1 MARKHSFFIRL
12 CYGYVEGKLGKDTSK
27 MTTEQVV
34 EEFLKQKGVKT
45 PKEFF
50 AKVLARKYSLPDEHL
65 PKSIGARWK
74 NVSVSLPDG
83 TYAKLKDNGKLQDK
97 QVIAGKGHHRKID
110 DIARLVRENKGT
122 KPQDWQKIKA
132 YGTIVYDDGEE
143 EDVELHWYYAQ
154 SVGMIE
160 VKVK

>member
-1 MARKHSFFIRL
+1 M
-12 CYGYVEGKLGKDTSK
+12 EGKLGKDTSQ
-27 MTTEQVV
+27 MATEQVV
-34 EEFLKQKGVKT
+34 EEFLKSKGVKT

-50 AKVLARKYSLPDEHL
+50 RKRLAKKHMMPDEEL
-65 PKSIGARWK
+65 PKSVGARWK
-74 NVSVSLPDG
+74 NISVTLPDG
-83 TYAKLKDNGKLQDK
+83 TYAKLKDNSKLQNK
-97 QVIAGKGHHRKID
+97 QVIAGKGHFRKID

-122 KPQDWQKIKA
+122 RPQDWQKIKA

-143 EDVELHWYYAQ
+143 EDVELHWYYEQ

>member
-1 MARKHSFFIRL
+1 MSDFKESEHPRDADGKFTVKGNGIKSKRKQVLDALRKRL
-12 CYGYVEGKLGKDTSK
+12 KPLVIY
-27 MTTEQVV
+27 
-34 EEFLKQKGVKT
+34 
-45 PKEFF
+45 
-50 AKVLARKYSLPDEHL
+50 LPDEEL

-74 NVSVSLPDG
+74 NVPVRLLDG
-83 TYAKLKDNGKLQDK
+83 NYARLKDNSVLQNK
-97 QVIAGKGHHRKID
+97 QVIAGKGCRRKID
-110 DIARLVRENKGT
+110 DVARLVRENKGT

-143 EDVELHWYYAQ
+143 EYVELHWYYEP